1 VADRDPKA
9 HDVSKIAGRH
19 RVLVRWELQDVIE
32 SLSAEGYEYFPR
44 TLGAREFDLIHRVRC
59 AHGGVDAVAVLFL
72 GG

>member
-1 VADRDPKA
+1 M
-9 HDVSKIAGRH
+9 
-19 RVLVRWELQDVIE
+19 LVRWELQDVIE